1 MNIEALNAHFHT
13 IDMVCLDLH
22 GLLSYRFCCH
32 DFAIG
37 QSLAANQAQLNCN
50 VRVNAHLPPP
60 FHFIGDAN
68 TRARY
73 PQLTDQARA
82 RRHNST
88 TCKRPLT
95 FYEKM
100 LSGNQYTWLFC
111 MLVVDDANSFSY
123 PPRKMGNTQ
132 LRMNLF

>member
-1 MNIEALNAHFHT
+1 MNIFAFLANFHST
-13 IDMVCLDLH
+13 DMVWLDIL
-22 GLLSYRFCCH
+22 GFLSYRFCCH

-50 VRVNAHLPPP
+50 VRVNAHLRPP

-82 RRHNST
+82 RRVNST
-88 TCKRPLT
+88 TPKRPLT

-100 LSGNQYTWLFC
+100 LSGDQIHLTVAY
-111 MLVVDDANSFSY
+111 VSGRSF
-123 PPRKMGNTQ
+123 
-132 LRMNLF
+132 